1 MKTYLL
7 DTDTCIDILRSRS
20 DVLAKAHNA
29 VPAEV
34 YIATI
39 TVGELM
45 YGAYKM
51 YRRYGTERH
60 LHDVRAFLDSTELVA
75 LDNIA
80 ADKYGEL
87 KCDLALVGNLIEDN
101 DLQIGCIAITQNYI
115 LVTNNIEH
123 FRRLQQYGLQF
134 ESWRVS

>member
-7 DTDTCIDILRSRS
+7 DTDTCIDILRGYPN
-20 DVLAKAHNA
+20 VLTKAHSA
-29 VPAEV
+29 TPAKV

-51 YRRYGTERH
+51 SRRYGTERH
-60 LHDVRAFLDSTELVA
+60 LCDTRAFLTSIELIG
-75 LDNIA
+75 LDDVA

-87 KCDLALVGNLIEDN
+87 KCDLALAGNLIEDN
-101 DLQIGCIAITQNYI
+101 DLQIGCIAITQNSI
-115 LVTNNIEH
+115 LVTSNIGH
-123 FRRLQQYGLQF
+123 FNRLKQYGLQF
-134 ESWRVS
+134 ESWRIS